1 MVIRRVAD
9 RDLPLSTALGVLGMN
24 GLTAYFGLLEV
35 GQPKAGETVVVS
47 TAAGAVGSCVGQIAR
62 IRSCRAVGIAGG
74 AEKRRLCLDDFQYD
88 AAVDYKA
95 GRLEADLAEAT
106 PNGIDVYFDNTSGA
120 TSDAV
125 LLAAER
131 GRSSRDLRHGLDRL
145 LGSLAARA
153 RASSATFL

>member
-1 MVIRRVAD
+1 
-9 RDLPLSTALGVLGMN
+9 MN

-35 GQPKAGETVVVS
+35 GQPKPGETVVVS

-74 AEKRRLCLDDFQYD
+74 AEKRRLCLDEFQYD

-95 GRLEADLAEAT
+95 GRLETDLAEAA
-106 PNGIDVYFDNTSGA
+106 PNGVDVYFDNTSGA
-120 TSDAV
+120 DERCRADAGSTSAPGSWS
-125 LLAAER
+125 AAR
-131 GRSSRDLRHGLDRL
+131 RRSTPGIPGR
-145 LGSLAARA
+145 RA